1 MTEREII
8 ERHFG
13 TRKGRFL
20 ELGAHDGR
28 TDSLTCGLV
37 DAGWSG
43 VQVEA
48 DPRIFLRLQENHG
61 GNERLSL
68 VQAAVCPKGG
78 MMRFWSQQGGG
89 QESTLAEYHTK
100 RSGRPYER
108 PHWVNALSV
117 AGLLAA
123 FGGPL
128 GWQFLLIDV
137 EGISG
142 DTLAAFPL
150 AEMTD
155 TELICCERDT
165 HGGVI
170 ERLLSPHYIP
180 ETVGSCNVFGR
191 RRK

>member
-1 MTEREII
+1 MSSEREII
-8 ERHFG
+8 EQHFKG
-13 TRKGRFL
+13 RVGRFL

-61 GNERLSL
+61 SNERLSL

-78 MMRFWSQQGGG
+78 MTQFWSQQGGG

-117 AGLLAA
+117 ADLLAA

-128 GWQFLLIDV
+128 GLQFLLIDV

-142 DTLAAFPL
+142 ETLAAFPL

-155 TELICCERDT
+155 LELVCCERDT
-165 HGGVI
+165 HFAI
-170 ERLLSPHYIP
+170 IQDILAPHYIA
-180 ETVGSCNVFGR
+180 EKAGDCNVIGR
-191 RRK
+191 RK